1 MKTAPVL
8 IWTGQRAFV
17 RFRGV
22 RPGFQ
27 VSAVNDTRHPGGQA
41 GGSRRPGADGGPEGD
56 RKERGDGHVLTAV
69 LAIFLLAAVAPTVHR
84 VVPAVSHWV
93 LALVPGAIT
102 VWFAL
107 QVPALGSADAA
118 PLLQTI
124 PWIPALDVQLAFR
137 LDGLSLMFALLITG
151 IGTFIVIYAGGYL
164 HGHEHQ
170 GRFYLFIIAFM
181 GAMLGLVLADDIIS
195 LFVFWELTSITSF
208 LLIGFNHED
217 RSSRR
222 SAVQALLVTAFGG
235 LALLAGLVLLGLVA
249 GDFRLSGIEASGIDV
264 RTHSLYLAILV
275 LVLLGAFTKSAQVPF
290 HFWLPNAMDAP
301 TPVSAYLHS
310 ATMVKAGVYLLARMN
325 PTLGGTEVWMITL
338 AAFGT
343 VTALWGGLMALR
355 STDLKK
361 ILAYTTLM
369 ALGTLTMLVGLGT
382 EYAIKAYAVFL
393 VAHSLYKGALFMGA
407 GAVDHGTGTRD
418 VRQLSGLWP
427 RMRITGTFI
436 LLASLSMA
444 GLPPFFGFIG
454 KEFMYEGM
462 LQAGT
467 LGLIVVAGMVI
478 ANATMLGAAGLVF
491 WKPFTGQPSKEARDA
506 HEGGPDLWLGPAVL
520 ATLGLILGLGAIP
533 AAGLGEGVFSAV
545 ATSLAGEPAK
555 VDLYLWHGLTPA
567 LGISVV
573 TITLGVLMFLGIGR
587 VAGGLDAM
595 ARASRVN
602 VDAAWDHILAGMNG
616 AAAAITRVQQTGRL
630 RDYMFMTFLAITLLL
645 GGTLILKSDLDVAG
659 LSFAASPIGWFLAIL
674 MVVGTVGTLLATSR
688 LAAITSLSIVG
699 LSIAMFFLAYGA
711 PDVGI
716 TQLMVETLTVI
727 IIVLV
732 LARLPAFRKGER
744 AGTGELV
751 RNGILAVA
759 LGAITTIILLSVGTV
774 ENMALADY
782 FGENSYVGAYGR
794 NVVNVIL
801 VDFRG
806 FDTLGEIAVVAVAG
820 LGVYALL
827 KARVGRGAPEKGNT
841 PS

>member
-1 MKTAPVL
+1 M
-8 IWTGQRAFV
+8 
-17 RFRGV
+17 
-22 RPGFQ
+22 
-27 VSAVNDTRHPGGQA
+27 
-41 GGSRRPGADGGPEGD
+41 
-56 RKERGDGHVLTAV
+56 LTAV
-69 LAIFLLAAVAPTVHR
+69 LAIFVLAAVAPTVHR
-84 VVPAVSHWV
+84 MVPGFSHWL
-93 LALVPGAIT
+93 LALVPAAIT
-102 VWFAL
+102 VWFAGFLGPVGAGEVVL
-107 QVPALGSADAA
+107 QSV
-118 PLLQTI
+118 
-124 PWIPALDVQLAFR
+124 PWIPTLGVELAFR
-137 LDGLSLMFALLITG
+137 LDGLSLLFALLITG
-151 IGTFIVIYAGGYL
+151 IGTFIVLYTGGYL

-181 GAMLGLVLADDIIS
+181 GAMLGLVLADDIIT

-217 RSSRR
+217 TSSRR

-235 LALLAGLVLLGLVA
+235 LALLAGLVLLGIA
-249 GDFRLSGIEASGIDV
+249 TGGFTLSAIEASGVDV
-264 RTHSLYLAILV
+264 RAHALYLPILV
-275 LVLLGAFTKSAQVPF
+275 LILLGAFTKSAQVPF

-325 PTLGGTEVWMITL
+325 PTLGATEVWTITL

-343 VTALWGGLMALR
+343 VTAIWGGLMALR

-361 ILAYTTLM
+361 VLAYTTLM

-393 VAHSLYKGALFMGA
+393 LAHSLYKGALFMGA

-418 VRQLSGLWP
+418 VRELSGLWSK
-427 RMRITGTFI
+427 MKITGVFI
-436 LLASLSMA
+436 ALAALSMA

-467 LGLIVVAGMVI
+467 VGLLVVAGMVV

-491 WKPFTGQPSKEARDA
+491 WKPFTGKPSEAAEHA
-506 HEGGPDLWLGPAVL
+506 HEGGPSLWLGPAVL
-520 ATLGLILGLGAIP
+520 ASLGLALGLGAIP
-533 AAGLGEGVFSAV
+533 QYGLGEGLLGAV
-545 ATSLAGEPAK
+545 ATSLKGEAAK

-573 TITLGVLMFLGIGR
+573 TIALGLAMFLGLGGVTR
-587 VAGGLDAM
+587 GLDGL

-602 VDAAWDHILAGMNG
+602 VDAAWDHILAGLN
-616 AAAAITRVQQTGRL
+616 AAAVGLTRAIQTGKL
-630 RDYMFMTFLAITLLL
+630 RDYMVWTFVAIAGML
-645 GGTLILKSDLDVAG
+645 GVTLIVRNALVLPTAMPAPSYLG
-659 LSFAASPIGWFLAIL
+659 LFMAAL
-674 MVVGTVGTLLATSR
+674 MVVGTIGTILAVSR
-688 LAAITSLSIVG
+688 LAAIVSLSVVG
-699 LSIAMFFLAYGA
+699 LSIAMFFLVYGA

-732 LARLPAFRKGER
+732 LAKLPAFRKGED
-744 AGTGELV
+744 GTGGERA
-751 RNGILAVA
+751 RNGAIAVAMGAVTTAILLAVIA
-759 LGAITTIILLSVGTV
+759 VPYELDLTR
-774 ENMALADY
+774 Y
-782 FGENSYVGAYGR
+782 FAEKSYLEGYGR

-801 VDFRG
+801 VDFRA
-806 FDTLGEIAVVAVAG
+806 FDTLGEITVVAVAG
-820 LGVYALL
+820 LGVLALL
-827 KARVGRGAPEKGNT
+827 KARMGRTRTGAEAGGDQP
-841 PS
+841 